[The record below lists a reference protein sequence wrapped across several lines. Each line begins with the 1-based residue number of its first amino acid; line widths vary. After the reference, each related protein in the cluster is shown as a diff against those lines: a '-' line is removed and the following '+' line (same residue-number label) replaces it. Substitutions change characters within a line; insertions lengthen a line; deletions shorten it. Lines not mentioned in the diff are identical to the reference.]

1 MVSNTQWWNVLTIVH
16 TESLRFET
24 MERVAELT
32 MQGHSATAISKTLS
46 IPRKEVTLLQE
57 DYRTALANDSEAR
70 DMARDH
76 LNMMVKHYD
85 SLIKK
90 FYDLVDEIDTLDFGH
105 QVAAQ
110 KNAALKAIAELEA
123 KRLDALQKAGLLDSA
138 ELGDELAEAEEK
150 RDILIDIIQNQVC
163 PECRIKIAGD
173 IARLSGHVPT
183 NDVTDAPVY
192 EHYQTDAQEPDGDD
206 F

>member
-1 MVSNTQWWNVLTIVH
+1 
-16 TESLRFET
+16 
-24 MERVAELT
+24 MEKVAEKSMMGL
-32 MQGHSATAISKTLS
+32 SATAISKDLG
-46 IPRKEVTLLQE
+46 IPRKEVMTLQE

-76 LNMMVKHYD
+76 LNMMVKHFD
-85 SLIKK
+85 RLINKL
-90 FYDLVDEIDTLDFGH
+90 YDLVQDIDGLDFGH

-110 KNAALKAIAELEA
+110 KNAALRSIADLEA

-173 IARLSGHVPT
+173 IAR
-183 NDVTDAPVY
+183 VTGRVETVDAEVVRS
-192 EHYQTDAQEPDGDD
+192 E
-206 F
+206 

>member
-1 MVSNTQWWNVLTIVH
+1 MSIVPV
-16 TESLRFET
+16 ESHRFES
-24 MERVAELT
+24 MEQVAEYTL
-32 MQGHSATAISKTLS
+32 MGYSATAIA
-46 IPRKEVTLLQE
+46 KETGLKRAQVLTLQE

-90 FYDLVDEIDTLDFGH
+90 FYDLVDEIDTLGFSH

-123 KRLDALQKAGLLDSA
+123 KRLDALQKAGLLESA
-138 ELGDELAEAEEK
+138 ELGDELAEMEEK
-150 RDILIDIIQNQVC
+150 QDILIDILRSDLC
-163 PECRIKIAGD
+163 PECQAKIAYK
-173 IARLSGHVPT
+173 LSKVTGQAET
-183 NDVTDAPVY
+183 IDVESEVTY
-192 EHYQTDAQEPDGDD
+192 E
-206 F
+206 